1 MRIKHSYTKN
11 NCILVIGEQKQIQMQ
26 NITMETQILEDLV
39 RGRGEKQSNILI
51 RTIYNYLNYMKFG
64 YTGII

>member
-1 MRIKHSYTKN
+1 MVYTLLEIVKELMHSYTEN

-39 RGRGEKQSNILI
+39 RGGK
-51 RTIYNYLNYMKFG
+51 KK
-64 YTGII
+64 

>member
-1 MRIKHSYTKN
+1 MFSYTEN

-39 RGRGEKQSNILI
+39 RRKRRNDQI
-51 RTIYNYLNYMKFG
+51 F
-64 YTGII
+64 